1 MQLVVTMGIRQLPS
15 HPRPLQELYREFLE
29 EAVLAEQLGFD
40 NVWASEHHFAED
52 AWNPSPITFLAAVA
66 ARTERVRVGTY
77 VLLLPFHNPV
87 RVAEDIA
94 VLDNISG
101 GRVDLPVGVGS
112 AAEEF
117 RTFGIPFNERLGR
130 TFEALRIIERCF
142 AGEEFS
148 YKGKYYDFPNVRMTT
163 TPVQKPGPPI
173 WVASMGDQSVAW
185 TARRGYHL
193 AAGAGRGHAKYEE
206 LLRQFGHDGSKCQ
219 VASIPVRVH
228 LAETREKAWDEAE
241 AGLHQVLQLLSK
253 QGRPSI
259 GDLRDRRARPAAAD
273 RRVPQRAGHRPSRV
287 SVRGRDA
294 GGGGSGAHRVS
305 RQAADPPQPQLPPA
319 RNGHERGPALDGDVC
334 QGAHAFCKDVVINEG
349 GTWCKQKPDRRRARG
364 SRKAMSRPT
373 GSASATWK
381 PGGGLPWF

>member
-15 HPRPLQELYREFLE
+15 NPRPLQDLYKDHLE
-29 EAVLAEQLGFD
+29 EAVLAEELGFN

-52 AWNPSPITFLAAVA
+52 AWNPSPVTFLAAVA
-66 ARTERVRVGTY
+66 ARTARVRVGTY

-112 AAEEF
+112 AAGEF

-206 LLRQFGHDGSKCQ
+206 LLVQYGHDRAKCQ
-219 VASIPVRVH
+219 VASIPIRVH
-228 LAETREKAWDEAE
+228 LAATREQAWAEAE
-241 AGLHQVLQLLSK
+241 AGLHQVLHFYRTRVDPQSAT
-253 QGRPSI
+253 S
-259 GDLRDRRARPAAAD
+259 AAGVLND
-273 RRVPQRAGHRPSRV
+273 FPPVGEFRHVVGIGHRGSPFVVGTPDEVGRALAAYRDKRLTHLSLNFHQPGMETSAVRRSMAMFARELMPSV
-287 SVRGRDA
+287 
-294 GGGGSGAHRVS
+294 
-305 RQAADPPQPQLPPA
+305 
-319 RNGHERGPALDGDVC
+319 
-334 QGAHAFCKDVVINEG
+334 K
-349 GTWCKQKPDRRRARG
+349 TW
-364 SRKAMSRPT
+364 
-373 GSASATWK
+373 
-381 PGGGLPWF
+381 

>member
-15 HPRPLQELYREFLE
+15 NPRPLQELYKDHLE
-29 EAVLAEQLGFD
+29 EALLAEELGFD
-40 NVWASEHHFAED
+40 NVWASEHHFSED

-66 ARTERVRVGTY
+66 AQTERVRIGTY

-94 VLDNISG
+94 VLDNISR

-148 YKGKYYDFPNVRMTT
+148 HKGKYYEFPNVRMTT

-185 TARRGYHL
+185 TARHGYHL
-193 AAGAGRGHAKYEE
+193 AAGAGRGHARYEE
-206 LLRQFGHDGSKCQ
+206 LLREFGHDPSTHQ
-219 VASIPVRVH
+219 VASIPIRVH
-228 LAETREKAWDEAE
+228 LAATREQAWNEAE
-241 AGLHQVLQLLSK
+241 AGLHQVLHFYRSRVDLQSATSATGVLDRL
-253 QGRPSI
+253 PPI
-259 GDLRDRRARPAAAD
+259 GEFRN
-273 RRVPQRAGHRPSRV
+273 VPGIGHR
-287 SVRGRDA
+287 
-294 GGGGSGAHRVS
+294 GSQFVVGTSEEV
-305 RQAADPPQPQLPPA
+305 
-319 RNGHERGPALDGDVC
+319 GPALTAYRDKRLTHLSLNFHQPGMDTNAVRRSMETF
-334 QGAHAFCKDVVINEG
+334 ARELMPSVK
-349 GTWCKQKPDRRRARG
+349 TW
-364 SRKAMSRPT
+364 
-373 GSASATWK
+373 
-381 PGGGLPWF
+381 

>member
-1 MQLVVTMGIRQLPS
+1 MQLVVTLGIRQLPS
-15 HPRPLQELYREFLE
+15 NPRPLQDLYKDHLE
-29 EAVLAEQLGFD
+29 EAVLAEELGFN

-52 AWNPSPITFLAAVA
+52 AWNPSPVTFLAAVA

-112 AAEEF
+112 A
-117 RTFGIPFNERLGR
+117 
-130 TFEALRIIERCF
+130 IIERCF

-148 YKGKYYDFPNVRMTT
+148 HKGKYYDFPNVRMTT

-206 LLRQFGHDGSKCQ
+206 LLVQYGHDRAKCQ
-219 VASIPVRVH
+219 VASIPIRVH
-228 LAETREKAWDEAE
+228 LAATREQAWAEAE
-241 AGLHQVLQLLSK
+241 AGLHQVLHFYRTRVDPQSATSAAGVLN
-253 QGRPSI
+253 
-259 GDLRDRRARPAAAD
+259 DLPPVGEFRH
-273 RRVPQRAGHRPSRV
+273 VVGIGHRGSPFLVGTPDEVGRALAAYRDKRLTHLSLNFHQPGMETSAVRRSMAMFARELMPSV
-287 SVRGRDA
+287 
-294 GGGGSGAHRVS
+294 
-305 RQAADPPQPQLPPA
+305 
-319 RNGHERGPALDGDVC
+319 
-334 QGAHAFCKDVVINEG
+334 K
-349 GTWCKQKPDRRRARG
+349 TW
-364 SRKAMSRPT
+364 
-373 GSASATWK
+373 
-381 PGGGLPWF
+381 

>member
-15 HPRPLQELYREFLE
+15 NPRPLQDLYKDHLE
-29 EAVLAEQLGFD
+29 EAVLAEELGFN

-52 AWNPSPITFLAAVA
+52 AWNPSPVTFLAAVA

-206 LLRQFGHDGSKCQ
+206 LLVQYGHDRAKCQ
-219 VASIPVRVH
+219 VASIPIRVH
-228 LAETREKAWDEAE
+228 LAATREQAWAEAE
-241 AGLHQVLQLLSK
+241 AGLHQVLHFYRTRVDPKSATSAAGVLN
-253 QGRPSI
+253 
-259 GDLRDRRARPAAAD
+259 DLPPVGEFRH
-273 RRVPQRAGHRPSRV
+273 VVGIGHRGSPFVVGTPDEVGRALAAYRDKRLTHLSLNFHQPGMETSAVRRSMGMFARELMPSV
-287 SVRGRDA
+287 
-294 GGGGSGAHRVS
+294 
-305 RQAADPPQPQLPPA
+305 
-319 RNGHERGPALDGDVC
+319 
-334 QGAHAFCKDVVINEG
+334 K
-349 GTWCKQKPDRRRARG
+349 TW
-364 SRKAMSRPT
+364 
-373 GSASATWK
+373 
-381 PGGGLPWF
+381 

>member
-15 HPRPLQELYREFLE
+15 NPRPLPDLYKDHLE
-29 EAVLAEQLGFD
+29 EAVLAEELGFND
-40 NVWASEHHFAED
+40 VWASEHHFAED
-52 AWNPSPITFLAAVA
+52 AWNPSPVTFLAAVA
-66 ARTERVRVGTY
+66 ARTARVRVGTY

-206 LLRQFGHDGSKCQ
+206 LLVQYGHDRAKCQ
-219 VASIPVRVH
+219 VASIPIRVH
-228 LAETREKAWDEAE
+228 LAATREQAWAEAE
-241 AGLHQVLQLLSK
+241 AELHQVLHFY
-253 QGRPSI
+253 
-259 GDLRDRRARPAAAD
+259 RARVDPQSATSAAGVLND
-273 RRVPQRAGHRPSRV
+273 FPPVGEFRHVVGIGHRGSPFLVGTPDEVGRALAAYRDKRLTHLSLNFHQPGMETSAVRRSMGMFARELMPSV
-287 SVRGRDA
+287 
-294 GGGGSGAHRVS
+294 
-305 RQAADPPQPQLPPA
+305 
-319 RNGHERGPALDGDVC
+319 
-334 QGAHAFCKDVVINEG
+334 K
-349 GTWCKQKPDRRRARG
+349 TW
-364 SRKAMSRPT
+364 
-373 GSASATWK
+373 
-381 PGGGLPWF
+381 

>member
-1 MQLVVTMGIRQLPS
+1 MQLVVTMGIRQLPDN
-15 HPRPLQELYREFLE
+15 PRPLQDLYKDHLE
-29 EAVLAEQLGFD
+29 EAVLAEELGFN

-52 AWNPSPITFLAAVA
+52 AWNPSPVTFLAAVA

-206 LLRQFGHDGSKCQ
+206 LLVQYGHDRAKCQ
-219 VASIPVRVH
+219 VASIPIRVH
-228 LAETREKAWDEAE
+228 LAATRALAWAAAA
-241 AGLHQVLQLLSK
+241 AGLHQVLHFYRTRVDPKSATSAAGVLN
-253 QGRPSI
+253 
-259 GDLRDRRARPAAAD
+259 DLPPVGEFRH
-273 RRVPQRAGHRPSRV
+273 VVGIGHRGSPFLVGTPDEVGRALAAYRDKRLTHLSLNFHQPGMETSAVRRSMGMFARELMPSV
-287 SVRGRDA
+287 
-294 GGGGSGAHRVS
+294 
-305 RQAADPPQPQLPPA
+305 
-319 RNGHERGPALDGDVC
+319 
-334 QGAHAFCKDVVINEG
+334 K
-349 GTWCKQKPDRRRARG
+349 TW
-364 SRKAMSRPT
+364 
-373 GSASATWK
+373 
-381 PGGGLPWF
+381 

>member
-15 HPRPLQELYREFLE
+15 NPRPLPDLYKDHLE
-29 EAVLAEQLGFD
+29 EAVLAEELGFND
-40 NVWASEHHFAED
+40 VWASEHHFAED
-52 AWNPSPITFLAAVA
+52 AWNPSPVTFLAALA

-112 AAEEF
+112 AVEEF

-206 LLRQFGHDGSKCQ
+206 LLVQYGHDRAKCQ
-219 VASIPVRVH
+219 VASIPIRVH
-228 LAETREKAWDEAE
+228 LAATREQAWAEAE
-241 AGLHQVLQLLSK
+241 AELHQVLHFYRTRVDPKSATSAAGVLN
-253 QGRPSI
+253 
-259 GDLRDRRARPAAAD
+259 DLPPVGEFRH
-273 RRVPQRAGHRPSRV
+273 VVGIGHRGSPFLVGTPDEVGRALAAYRDKRLTHLSLNFHQPGMETSAVRRSMGMFARELMPSV
-287 SVRGRDA
+287 
-294 GGGGSGAHRVS
+294 
-305 RQAADPPQPQLPPA
+305 
-319 RNGHERGPALDGDVC
+319 
-334 QGAHAFCKDVVINEG
+334 K
-349 GTWCKQKPDRRRARG
+349 TW
-364 SRKAMSRPT
+364 
-373 GSASATWK
+373 
-381 PGGGLPWF
+381 